1 MKQEIRTGM
10 QEAPLFTADDHL
22 HVHQQIEKRAHEL
35 WREGGCCDQS
45 ALSDWLRAE
54 REVLEQF
61 VLAYALRPPARQ
73 EPGRKPIA
81 DDKPPNQKTRLPRQR
96 STNKSQKHTNN
107 RAPPPQ
113 S

>member
-1 MKQEIRTGM
+1 M

-22 HVHQQIEKRAHEL
+22 HVQQHIEKRAHEL

-61 VLAYALRPPARQ
+61 VLAYAMRPPARR
-73 EPGRKPIA
+73 EPLA
-81 DDKPPNQKTRLPRQR
+81 DDKPPNQKTHLLRQR
-96 STNKSQKHTNN
+96 STKKSQKHIPTTV
-107 RAPPPQ
+107 PL
-113 S
+113 